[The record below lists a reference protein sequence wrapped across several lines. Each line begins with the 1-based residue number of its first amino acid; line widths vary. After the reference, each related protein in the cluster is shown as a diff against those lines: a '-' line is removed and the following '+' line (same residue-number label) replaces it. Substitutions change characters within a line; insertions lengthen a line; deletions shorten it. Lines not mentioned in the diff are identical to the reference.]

1 MVIVEGTLTGL
12 YLKAGSVRV
21 ESCVMGVLELEL
33 DIYNFYELIKDIFR
47 HNM

>member
-21 ESCVMGVLELEL
+21 ESCVMGVLEL
-33 DIYNFYELIKDIFR
+33 DIYNFYELINDIFR